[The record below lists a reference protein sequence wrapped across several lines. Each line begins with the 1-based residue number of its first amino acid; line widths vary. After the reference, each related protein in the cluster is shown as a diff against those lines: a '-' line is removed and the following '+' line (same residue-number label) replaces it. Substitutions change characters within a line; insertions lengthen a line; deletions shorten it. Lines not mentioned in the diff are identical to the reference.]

1 MKILVTGATG
11 KVGQTFIQRF
21 LAERN
26 DGSLRAFCHHR
37 MLESPDRL
45 EVVQGSLANKA
56 DVDKAMEEITHVLH
70 LATCKETPDDVID
83 VTVKGL
89 FWLLEK
95 EDELIVVLSEVFLL
109 ARVLRAFEK

>member
-37 MLESPDRL
+37 MLESTDRL

-56 DVDKAMEEITHVLH
+56 DVDKAMEEITNV
-70 LATCKETPDDVID
+70 CI
-83 VTVKGL
+83 
-89 FWLLEK
+89 WLLVK
-95 EDELIVVLSEVFLL
+95 KHQMMSLT
-109 ARVLRAFEK
+109 